1 MIRPVSDTSQS
12 KAGARA
18 SAKPRAAV
26 SAGFAAEMARAQTTT
41 AKHAA
46 PKGERTRPVADHHY
60 AEIVAGP
67 RNGMYLNTSDNE
79 RSGQAFLIVPRAGRT
94 FHVYGSGADRT
105 VIEVPTHHSTQAT
118 ATPATATPTATT
130 ASPASPAL
138 GPAGV

>member
-1 MIRPVSDTSQS
+1 MIRPVSDTSQA

-18 SAKPRAAV
+18 SAKPQAAA
-26 SAGFAAEMARAQTTT
+26 SRGFAAEMARAQTTA

-79 RSGQAFLIVPRAGRT
+79 RSGQAFLIVTRADRT
-94 FHVYGSGADRT
+94 FHVYGSGADRK
-105 VIEVPTHHSTQAT
+105 VVEVPTHHSTQA
-118 ATPATATPTATT
+118 APATATPAATT
-130 ASPASPAL
+130 ASPA
-138 GPAGV
+138 